1 MLSVIFG
8 LVGVVVGIFWLISWG
23 GWSFFLVV
31 LQGSVPPFLILV
43 GLIAVAAGV
52 SSIKDNIAAKKEE
65 EKEGDEESAES
76 SESSSS
82 EEEKKEESSTE

>member
-8 LVGVVVGIFWLISWG
+8 LVGIVVGISWLISWG
-23 GWSFFLVV
+23 GWSFFLTV

-65 EKEGDEESAES
+65 EKEGGEESAES
-76 SESSSS
+76 SESTSS
-82 EEEKKEESSTE
+82 KEETSTE